1 MAMTN
6 LMLEGN
12 LELLT
17 LNEAAQALRLTVST
31 LRQWRLNK
39 RFPFVKVGG
48 RVMVR
53 RKDIADFIEANL
65 IQAEAD

>member
-1 MAMTN
+1 
-6 LMLEGN
+6 
-12 LELLT
+12 
-17 LNEAAQALRLTVST
+17 LTVST

-65 IQAEAD
+65 IQAEAA